1 MLQVLRA
8 TLTTAPRLER
18 RARRMVIL
26 HYAPKTDERLLLVA
40 LQHRY
45 AYRTL
50 ARLVELLCWQTAQ
63 ARVHPTFRL
72 FFLNRKKGRL
82 SERDDAR
89 ARGKKEDSRTN
100 RTAGGR

>member
-1 MLQVLRA
+1 MSGEWARLPFHGRGLQRPREMLQVLRA

-26 HYAPKTDERLLLVA
+26 HYAPKTDEQLLLVA

-50 ARLVELLCWQTAQ
+50 ARLVELLCWQTA
-63 ARVHPTFRL
+63 
-72 FFLNRKKGRL
+72 
-82 SERDDAR
+82 
-89 ARGKKEDSRTN
+89 
-100 RTAGGR
+100 